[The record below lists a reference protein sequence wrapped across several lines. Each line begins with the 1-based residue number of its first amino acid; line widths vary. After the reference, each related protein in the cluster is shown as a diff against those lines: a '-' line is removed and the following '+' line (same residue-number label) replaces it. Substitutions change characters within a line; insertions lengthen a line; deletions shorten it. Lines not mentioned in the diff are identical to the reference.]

1 MLKELMK
8 AWRSHSL
15 LDEAWKESF
24 EMLEI
29 DRRMFLEAVRILRE
43 SDDVDLNEDIRRLDK
58 KVNKYERDVR
68 RKVMTHC
75 TVVGAS
81 ELPSGMV
88 LVSVV
93 IDIERVGDYCK
104 NILDLAYHHPQRLRV
119 ESIEDRLADVESEV
133 KERFDQAIEV
143 MRTHDVEKARQMMRT
158 YRAEV
163 STICDD
169 IVNEMVR
176 AKEGIAPGEAAA
188 MALYVRYLKRIC
200 AHLNNMVSSVV
211 NPFHRIGYKE
221 KLPKSPAEP

>member
-1 MLKELMK
+1 MWKQLIKV
-8 AWRSHSL
+8 WRPDSL

-29 DRRMFLEAVRILRE
+29 DRRMFLEATRILRE
-43 SDDVDLNEDIRRLDK
+43 SDDVDLNEDIRKLDK

-75 TVVGAS
+75 SVAGAS

-104 NILDLAYHHPQRLRV
+104 NILDLAYYHPRRLRV
-119 ESIEDRLADVESEV
+119 ESCEERLADVEREV
-133 KERFDQAIEV
+133 KERFDEAIEV
-143 MRTHDVEKARQMMRT
+143 MRTDDVEKARAMMRT
-158 YRAEV
+158 YRTEV
-163 STICDD
+163 SSICDD

-176 AKEGIAPGEAAA
+176 AESGIKPGDGAA
-188 MALYVRYLKRIC
+188 MALYVRYLKRIG
-200 AHLNNMVSSVV
+200 AHLNNTVSSVV
-211 NPFHRIGYKE
+211 NPFHRIVYKE
-221 KLPKSPAEP
+221 KVPKSPDRP